1 MEKSY
6 QIKGMSCAA
15 CASKVEKA
23 VGSIHG
29 VSKASVNLMK
39 NTCSVVF
46 DDALVSQPLAWLKD
60 YPDAKKAWSKALREY
75 ANNSNGKASDIA
87 DLFRKALETF
97 FHEFFGKD
105 QTLQKLK
112 PVYGGYLKSRGIPPE
127 ITQNYE
133 SILQSYITFM
143 DAYAK
148 HHDATSDKVLEY
160 LMYQTGNIMRLLIT
174 LKQGEKKDAD

>member
-1 MEKSY
+1 MTDESGSY
-6 QIKGMSCAA
+6 IFPKGIK
-15 CASKVEKA
+15 E
-23 VGSIHG
+23 
-29 VSKASVNLMK
+29 
-39 NTCSVVF
+39 F